1 MLLFS
6 WKNIKCRWLISWLI
20 CFFFCPVTE
29 RYFGISEYMSRD
41 EKQAQLRCIY
51 RWISGFFTSR
61 DRPLES
67 AHKYFLSP
75 KQPTQSP
82 YNCCSQNT
90 SPYFYLET
98 KDSAKEFT
106 YRTLI
111 MPRTLNESD
120 RQTMCTWP
128 HENFET
134 SKFSRPQK
142 ISPKVRA

>member
-1 MLLFS
+1 MEKHQMPMTHFMTHLLFVFS
-6 WKNIKCRWLISWLI
+6 
-20 CFFFCPVTE
+20 PVTE
-29 RYFGISEYMSRD
+29 RNFGISEYMSRD
-41 EKQAQLRCIY
+41 ENQAQLRCIY

-82 YNCCSQNT
+82 YNCCSQKT

-142 ISPKVRA
+142 ISPKVRAEIC